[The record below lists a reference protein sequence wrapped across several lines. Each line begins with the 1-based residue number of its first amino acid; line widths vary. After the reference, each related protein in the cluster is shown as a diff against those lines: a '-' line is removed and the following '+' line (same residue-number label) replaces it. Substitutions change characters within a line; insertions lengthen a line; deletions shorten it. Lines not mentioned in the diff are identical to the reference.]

1 MPKIKVIK
9 PFKFAHGGHTVQE
22 FEPGDE
28 PIDTTDE
35 CAELAVK
42 QGWAKNVKA
51 RAAAPAAA
59 DALRARITE
68 LEQQLASAADE
79 AAKAALSAELAAK
92 QAELAELA

>member
-22 FEPGDE
+22 FEPSDE
-28 PIDTTDE
+28 PIDTSDE

-68 LEQQLASAADE
+68 LEQQLASATDE
-79 AAKAALSAELAAK
+79 SSKSALAAELQAK
-92 QAELAELA
+92 QAELAELG